1 MVAAQVVA
9 KAQVAAG
16 TFITILLIHSAPKV
30 QKCWHNGHGPC
41 MNLLDLYKV
50 PLHTQRPR
58 ILGCISKMDEW
69 QPLYKVTYP
78 VVEH

>member
-16 TFITILLIHSAPKV
+16 PSITILLIHSDPKV
-30 QKCWHNGHGPC
+30 QKYWHNGYGPC

-50 PLHTQRPR
+50 PIHTQGLQ
-58 ILGCISKMDEW
+58 ILGCVSK
-69 QPLYKVTYP
+69 
-78 VVEH
+78 